1 MSATDTTAAK
11 KGSARNLPA
20 AGNFIQWQG
29 RKVKL
34 VMERGVWRARSRTK
48 HLTCDIV
55 TGTSSLPEAKRIV
68 KERLEELPV
77 RAKKTEARAIQTIQD
92 LADLYLAAPKRS
104 STDIARRNV
113 TRMKSVCRD
122 GARKTM
128 AEIPV
133 SSLPDLWPAYVAAR
147 QNLPQP
153 DYATRR
159 HINRGINSAMRQ
171 AACLLVRGLASY
183 YARNGLILPPDA
195 GRVLLAAEIPKVP
208 AEANDG
214 ALIEAWRGLR
224 EKDLPMWLTVGLARF
239 AGLRQSEILA
249 FRGKWVVIKGEATYV
264 RLQDR
269 PEDGFHTKTGIP
281 YSALV
286 MDQELAEYL
295 PAMDDESGV
304 VPAVNTVKWI
314 MRKPQAW
321 LKEFTGAALSPLHR
335 LRGLYADHVKRETE
349 EAILARQAGIKAAS
363 EALGHTTI
371 KTTVDH
377 YTSNDSAK

>member
-1 MSATDTTAAK
+1 MSAESANLK
-11 KGSARNLPA
+11 KGIGVNLPA
-20 AGNFIQWQG
+20 AGNFINWQG

-55 TGTSSLPEAKRIV
+55 TGTASLVEAKRIV
-68 KERLEELPV
+68 KERLEELPA
-77 RAKKTEARAIQTIQD
+77 RAKKAKLSTIQD

-104 STDIARRNV
+104 SASIASRNV
-113 TRMKSVCRD
+113 VRMKSVCRD
-122 GARKTM
+122 GAGKTM
-128 AEIPV
+128 AQIQV
-133 SSLPDLWPAYVAAR
+133 SDLPSLWPAYVAAR

-159 HINRGINSAMRQ
+159 HINREINSAMRQ
-171 AACLLVRGLASY
+171 AACLLVRGLAPY
-183 YARNGLILPPDA
+183 YARNGLDLPPDA

-214 ALIEAWRGLR
+214 ALLEAWRDLR
-224 EKDLPMWLTVGLARF
+224 ETDLPMWLTVGLARF

-249 FRGKWVVIKGEATYV
+249 FRGKWVVRKGEATYV

-295 PAMDDESGV
+295 RAMDEEAGA
-304 VPAVNTVKWI
+304 VPLVNTVKWI

-321 LKEFTGAALSPLHR
+321 LKPFTGAALSPLHR

-349 EAILARQAGIKAAS
+349 AAILARQAGIKAAS

-377 YTSNDSAK
+377 YTTPDQ